1 MVLSILLWQ
10 GYLGSSGHARDC
22 GPWVG
27 KELFTYPSAWCAQ
40 RKTRR
45 LGRPGL
51 LHEQQA
57 SDRITGPL
65 VLVHNTMV
73 EARTNVLQ
81 GIACLALGADW
92 IKRDHDKT
100 LLFRYANAAPP
111 PATPM
116 GKVASRSTL
125 SGPVQ
130 EVHQATGVGATATF
144 NVECRQERVG
154 EQCG

>member
-1 MVLSILLWQ
+1 MVLPILLWQ
-10 GYLGSSGHARDC
+10 GYLGSSGQARDC

-27 KELFTYPSAWCAQ
+27 KELFTSPSAWNWLPKEGKEAGP
-40 RKTRR
+40 TRPSPR
-45 LGRPGL
+45 T
-51 LHEQQA
+51 A
-57 SDRITGPL
+57 SPL

-92 IKRDHDKT
+92 IRRDQVKT

-125 SGPVQ
+125 SEPIQ
-130 EVHQATGVGATATF
+130 EAHQATGVGATATL
-144 NVECRQERVG
+144 NVECRRERVG

>member
-1 MVLSILLWQ
+1 M
-10 GYLGSSGHARDC
+10 
-22 GPWVG
+22 
-27 KELFTYPSAWCAQ
+27 FTSPSAWKPNESKDAGL
-40 RKTRR
+40 TR
-45 LGRPGL
+45 PS

-65 VLVHNTMV
+65 VLAHNTVV

-92 IKRDHDKT
+92 IRWDHVKT

-125 SGPVQ
+125 SEPVQ
-130 EVHQATGVGATATF
+130 EVQQGTRVGATATL